1 VGSVLLGSKAFI
13 YEARRARKAF
23 GGGMRQAGFLAAAG
37 LYALQNHVERLE
49 EDHVK
54 ARKLSDALE
63 NISWVK
69 AAMPVE
75 TNIVIFEVTD
85 KHPSS
90 YWAEAL
96 RKAGVNVS
104 CPAANSIR
112 MVTHLDV
119 SDNDIDRTI
128 AAIAAL

>member
-1 VGSVLLGSKAFI
+1 
-13 YEARRARKAF
+13 
-23 GGGMRQAGFLAAAG
+23 M
-37 LYALQNHVERLE
+37 ERLE

-63 NISWVK
+63 NISWVE
-69 AAMPVE
+69 AVMPVE
-75 TNIVIFEVTD
+75 TNIVIFEVAD

-90 YWAEAL
+90 YWAEVL

-119 SDNDIDRTI
+119 SDSDIDKTI